1 MAGFSG
7 LIPKSCSFDP
17 DPFGPASVSVGGCH
31 VATSY
36 TLDFSPPLSTVPLA
50 YGLDVP
56 SASLTVDNAV
66 SA

>member
-7 LIPKSCSFDP
+7 LVPKSCSFDP

-50 YGLDVP
+50 YGLDAP
-56 SASLTVDNAV
+56 SGRLTVDNAA